1 MKIAVLEITQDRR
14 IRKKN
19 KNTFVEWIYD
29 ENAQVVWF
37 ILRRLF
43 AAGKYFKGQEGM
55 VIDNGY
61 SVPLNPYND
70 YKEEE
75 IKALTD
81 LDARA
86 SQALNVAEAQAEK
99 ENRQN
104 ILARTV
110 ALVIG
115 AIFLM
120 VMVLVILVAAGRIG

>member
-29 ENAQVVWF
+29 ENAQVAWF

-43 AAGKYFKGQEGM
+43 AAGKYFKGQVGM

-86 SQALNVAEAQAEK
+86 SQALNVAEAHAEK

>member
-1 MKIAVLEITQDRR
+1 MKIAILMVTADRR
-14 IRKKN
+14 IKKSN
-19 KNTFVEWIYD
+19 KTPFVEWIYD
-29 ENAQVVWF
+29 ESLQQAWF

-43 AAGKYFKGQEGM
+43 AGGKYFKGQVGL

-70 YKEEE
+70 YTEEE
-75 IKALTD
+75 IKALID

-86 SQALNVAEAQAEK
+86 SQALNVAAAQAEK

-104 ILARTV
+104 ILARTIS
-110 ALVIG
+110 LVIG

-120 VMVLVILVAAGRIG
+120 VMALVILVAAGRIG